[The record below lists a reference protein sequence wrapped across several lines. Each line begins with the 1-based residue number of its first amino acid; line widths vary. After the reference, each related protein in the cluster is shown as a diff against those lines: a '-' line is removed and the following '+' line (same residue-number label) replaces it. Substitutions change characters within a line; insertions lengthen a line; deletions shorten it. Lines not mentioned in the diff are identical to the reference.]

1 MNTNQIKFFSGR
13 YQAVT
18 IAKTYTA
25 QTTLNNFIS
34 NAVVGEIAIIK
45 KSDNSVYDGAVTP
58 IAAGTEVYLIKKLSN
73 GSYKSYPSFIYK
85 PTSATSIARYATAT
99 VSIGS
104 AGVIPVKR
112 LVVSFGGTSDCGN
125 SINGFADPLQ
135 TYQLAVIYSAYH
147 GVMDSVEYTYV
158 PKQNDT
164 ITDVV
169 NGLIAKM
176 NSASSFE
183 NMGKQLR
190 ATAGAVTTVAI
201 VGTTPGT
208 LTFDITGTT
217 FQNFTLGVSGFCKVV
232 QSNILYG
239 ENPINGYADVLQY
252 ESEGMVVDGIKTK
265 QSLFPPLQDIAPVN
279 YLVDDYPETTLF
291 TAFQLER
298 VNSEVAAVAG
308 EAVKS
313 KTYFETIYTPNGSGV
328 ATKLTLLLG
337 L

>member
-34 NAVVGEIAIIK
+34 NAVLGEIAFVK
-45 KSDNSVYDGAVTP
+45 KSDNSVYDGTVA
-58 IAAGTEVYLIKKLSN
+58 IAAGTEVYLIKKLNN

-85 PTSATSIARYATAT
+85 PTVATSIARYATAT

-104 AGVIPVKR
+104 AGVVPVKR
-112 LVVSFGGTSDCGN
+112 VVVSFGGTSDCGN

-135 TYQLAVIYSAYH
+135 TYQLAVIYSSYH
-147 GVMDSVEYTYV
+147 GVMDSIEYTYV
-158 PKQNDT
+158 PKQGDT
-164 ITDVV
+164 MADVV
-169 NGLIAKM
+169 TGLIAKM
-176 NSASSFE
+176 NSTISFE

-190 ATAGAVTTVAI
+190 ATAGAVTTVA
-201 VGTTPGT
+201 VSGTTPGT
-208 LTFDITGTT
+208 LTFDITGAT
-217 FQNFTLGVSGFCKVV
+217 FQNFTLGTIGFCKVV
-232 QSNILYG
+232 QTNILFG
-239 ENPINGYADVLQY
+239 SSPINGYADVLQY
-252 ESEGMVVDGIKTK
+252 ESEGMVVDGVKTK
-265 QSLFPPLQDIAPVN
+265 QSLLPPLVDITPVN
-279 YLVDDYPETTLF
+279 FLVDDYPETTLF

-298 VNSEVAAVAG
+298 VNSETAAVAG
-308 EAVKS
+308 EGIKS
-313 KTYFETIYTPNGSGV
+313 KTYFETVYTPNGSTV